1 MLAKFPLKCYLKL
14 SLFLPADVNKVDC
27 GSVNTNHHALAVQ
40 VVKLDPDEVEGG
52 SSEGRLS
59 KAVECG
65 VDDGEHSLAARG
77 VGVDFGATCVCNCVV
92 RDPVMLKC
100 SICEV
105 EEHGPCYRIVEES
118 EAPDQH
124 CCLRCSEETD
134 GVVCTDPKLV
144 RLAAKKPE
152 LVVNTCIFRR
162 MLVVLRTEDVEDM
175 HELVNRLG
183 VDQDIGA
190 QLFRKVLDDDIVSS
204 ANGVNFMIYEENIQK
219 AMGKH
224 FGGKWKKVTTEAVN
238 NKQTQGAGSTVIT
251 RVEDQ
256 GLSHPGASEGNTCT
270 QKLQQQWQGKVVK
283 DTAARSGH

>member
-40 VVKLDPDEVEGG
+40 VVKLDPSGIEGG
-52 SSEGRLS
+52 SSN
-59 KAVECG
+59 AVECG

-77 VGVDFGATCVCNCVV
+77 VGVDFGATCVCRSVV

-100 SICEV
+100 IICEV

-162 MLVVLRTEDVEDM
+162 MLVILRTEDVEDM

-238 NKQTQGAGSTVIT
+238 NKQTQGAASTVVT

-270 QKLQQQWQGKVVK
+270 QKLQHQRQGKFVM

>member
-40 VVKLDPDEVEGG
+40 VVKLDPSGIEGG
-52 SSEGRLS
+52 SSN
-59 KAVECG
+59 AVECG

-100 SICEV
+100 IICEV

-162 MLVVLRTEDVEDM
+162 MLVILKTEDVEDL
-175 HELVNRLG
+175 HQLVNRLG

-190 QLFRKVLDDDIVSS
+190 QLFRRLCDDDIVSS
-204 ANGVNFMIYEENIQK
+204 ANGDSFMIYEENIQK

-238 NKQTQGAGSTVIT
+238 NKQTQGAASTVVT